1 MADGRIDEGE
11 KRLLKSFAGRLNVPE
26 SIFTELLDKVRL
38 LSDDSP
44 QA

>member
-1 MADGRIDEGE
+1 MADGHIAEGE
-11 KRLLKSFAGRLNVPE
+11 KKLLKSFAGRLNVPE
-26 SIFTELLDKVRL
+26 SIFTELLDKVRS